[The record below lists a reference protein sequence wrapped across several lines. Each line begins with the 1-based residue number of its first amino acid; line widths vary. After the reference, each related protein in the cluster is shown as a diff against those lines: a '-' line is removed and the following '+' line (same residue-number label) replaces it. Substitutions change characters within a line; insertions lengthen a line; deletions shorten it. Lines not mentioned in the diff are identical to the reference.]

1 MATDVFGDLSLFDEF
16 EKDRSSS
23 ASFITFN
30 ITNEGN
36 EDKSKILFKVG
47 ASDDESSESSSE
59 SDSESETENRINGTK
74 VKDDDD
80 DISNAQFDIKESTK
94 PTSYKLLHDRILET
108 LSCFECIVTVCVFV
122 CDLFSFYPLYFDFHC
137 ARIIFHESS
146 GFYLSNINKTRA

>member
-36 EDKSKILFKVG
+36 EDKSKILFKIG
-47 ASDDESSESSSE
+47 ASDDESSSESSSE

-80 DISNAQFDIKESTK
+80 DISNAQSDIKESTK
-94 PTSYKLLHDRILET
+94 QTSYKLLHDRILET
-108 LSCFECIVTVCVFV
+108 LYFFECNCWEFQ
-122 CDLFSFYPLYFDFHC
+122 H
-137 ARIIFHESS
+137 
-146 GFYLSNINKTRA
+146 GTRSLK

>member
-36 EDKSKILFKVG
+36 EDKSKILFKIG

-80 DISNAQFDIKESTK
+80 DISNAQSDIKESTK
-94 PTSYKLLHDRILET
+94 PTSYKLLHDRILVT
-108 LSCFECIVTVCVFV
+108 LSCFECNC
-122 CDLFSFYPLYFDFHC
+122 
-137 ARIIFHESS
+137 
-146 GFYLSNINKTRA
+146 

>member
-1 MATDVFGDLSLFDEF
+1 MSTSGKLLNHFSLKNVTLGIRIPKQSLNFLSKMATDVFGDLSLFDEF

-80 DISNAQFDIKESTK
+80 DIKCHAVV
-94 PTSYKLLHDRILET
+94 LLM
-108 LSCFECIVTVCVFV
+108 
-122 CDLFSFYPLYFDFHC
+122 FH
-137 ARIIFHESS
+137 
-146 GFYLSNINKTRA
+146 K

>member
-23 ASFITFN
+23 GSFITFN

-36 EDKSKILFKVG
+36 EDKSKILFKFG
-47 ASDDESSESSSE
+47 ASDDESSSESSSE

-74 VKDDDD
+74 DDDD
-80 DISNAQFDIKESTK
+80 DISNAQSDIKKSTK

-108 LSCFECIVTVCVFV
+108 LSCFECNC
-122 CDLFSFYPLYFDFHC
+122 
-137 ARIIFHESS
+137 
-146 GFYLSNINKTRA
+146 